1 MAAGKKGKGGGEG
14 EKRERKKGKS
24 LTLSPQSPSLL
35 LALPPRDPLRPYPLR
50 HLLRRLP
57 YFPLLACP
65 NSPLASPFTPA
76 TQAMVKCDYP
86 NKPLTLAWP
95 SALSRPG
102 GPNNSLATVVYLA
115 GNRKAVVVFSG
126 KPHVQ
131 RAITRKQK
139 NNNNKMISAQG
150 NHLLVLKRKSSWS
163 KLTNPGKLN
172 CFFMKAPVRWRSRFF
187 YLDIEM
193 DALFVTRGKYT
204 YRPYG

>member
-1 MAAGKKGKGGGEG
+1 MGRLQRRLSLCGSRQ
-14 EKRERKKGKS
+14 KRERRGRGRKAGKKKGKS

-35 LALPPRDPLRPYPLR
+35 PALPPRDPLRPYPLR

-76 TQAMVKCDYP
+76 TQAKCDYP

-102 GPNNSLATVVYLA
+102 GPTNSLATVVYSA
-115 GNRKAVVVFSG
+115 GNRMAAVVFSG

-131 RAITRKQK
+131 RPITRKQK
-139 NNNNKMISAQG
+139 NNNNNNKMISAQG
-150 NHLLVLKRKSSWS
+150 NHLLVLKRKSGWS

-172 CFFMKAPVRWRSRFF
+172 CFFMKAPR
-187 YLDIEM
+187 
-193 DALFVTRGKYT
+193 ALTF
-204 YRPYG
+204 